1 MRILVIEDEPK
12 VARTLVK
19 GLEADHFAVDLAG
32 DGEEGLQLAT
42 EIDYDGIILDW
53 NLPKLD
59 GLTVLRKLRKS
70 GSNMRILLLS
80 ARKDVSDRVCGL
92 QAGADDYL
100 VKPFALEELV
110 ARLEAQLRRP
120 GQLLGSSL
128 HIANLEFDLRN
139 RQASI
144 DDQPQVLSS
153 RETAVLELLMRS
165 KGRVVSK
172 KQVEDHIF
180 GLSVE
185 VASNAVE
192 VYVHRLRKQ
201 LSDKGAKV
209 QIHTIRGVG
218 YLIAEEKRD
227 PV

>member
-1 MRILVIEDEPK
+1 MRLLVVEDNKQLSQLLAKGLQTAGYEAD
-12 VARTLVK
+12 VLATAAEARTALMTTSYAALVLDL
-19 GLEADHFAVDLAG
+19 GLPDG
-32 DGEEGLQLAT
+32 DGLA
-42 EIDYDGIILDW
+42 ILRE
-53 NLPKLD
+53 
-59 GLTVLRKLRKS
+59 LRH
-70 GSNMRILLLS
+70 
-80 ARKDVSDRVCGL
+80 RKDSIPVLVLTARGGLHDRVNGL
-92 QAGADDYL
+92 RSGADDYL

-120 GQLLGSSL
+120 GQILGSSL
-128 HIANLEFDLRN
+128 RIANMEFDTRN

-144 DDQPQVLSS
+144 DDKPQVLSS

-180 GLSVE
+180 GLSGD

-218 YLIAEEKRD
+218 YLIAED
-227 PV
+227 IVT

>member
-1 MRILVIEDEPK
+1 MRLLVIEDEPK

-100 VKPFALEELV
+100 VKPFSFKSCWPGSTLFCAV
-110 ARLEAQLRRP
+110 RRNCWIN
-120 GQLLGSSL
+120 S
-128 HIANLEFDLRN
+128 AWKTWNW
-139 RQASI
+139 
-144 DDQPQVLSS
+144 
-153 RETAVLELLMRS
+153 TAC
-165 KGRVVSK
+165 
-172 KQVEDHIF
+172 
-180 GLSVE
+180 
-185 VASNAVE
+185 A
-192 VYVHRLRKQ
+192 
-201 LSDKGAKV
+201 
-209 QIHTIRGVG
+209 TW
-218 YLIAEEKRD
+218 
-227 PV
+227 